1 MIWVD
6 GDACPKAIKEVIFR
20 AAVRTQTYLTL
31 VANQNMT
38 LPASPF
44 IKKLIV
50 GAGFDVADN
59 EIVRLLEPGD
69 LVITADIPLADAV
82 ITKGGIALDPRGE
95 LYTQANIKQKL
106 AIRNLNE
113 SLRSGGMLKSGQAP
127 FSTKDTQK
135 FSNHLD
141 RFLTKKLKL

>member
-1 MIWVD
+1 MMIWVD
-6 GDACPKAIKEVIFR
+6 GDACPKAIKEVLFR
-20 AAVRTQTYLTL
+20 AAVRRKTLLTL

-38 LPASPF
+38 LPSSPF
-44 IKKLIV
+44 IKKCIV

-59 EIVRLLEPGD
+59 EIVHQLEPGD

-95 LYTQANIKQKL
+95 LYTHQNIKQKL

-127 FSTKDTQK
+127 FSAKEVQK
-135 FSNHLD
+135 FSNNLD
-141 RFLTKKLKL
+141 KFLTKKQL

>member
-6 GDACPKAIKEVIFR
+6 GDACPKAIKEVLFR
-20 AAVRTQTYLTL
+20 AAVRTKTLLTL

-38 LPASPF
+38 LPPSPF
-44 IKKLIV
+44 IKKCIV

-59 EIVRLLEPGD
+59 EIVHQLQPGD

-95 LYTQANIKQKL
+95 LYTHQNIKQKL

-127 FSTKDTQK
+127 FGSKEVQK
-135 FSNHLD
+135 FSNNLD
-141 RFLTKKLKL
+141 RFLTKKQL